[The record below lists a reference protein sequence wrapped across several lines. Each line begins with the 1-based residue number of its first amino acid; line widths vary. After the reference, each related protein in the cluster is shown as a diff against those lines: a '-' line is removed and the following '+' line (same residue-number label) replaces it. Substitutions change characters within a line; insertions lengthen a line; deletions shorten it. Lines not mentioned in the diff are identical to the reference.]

1 MLPIILAINNEN
13 DRRFVEDIYIKYRK
27 KIYCVA
33 FNILKKEDMA
43 EECVHDVINIV
54 INKVINN
61 LERFKLSDKN
71 HFINLLV
78 KCTRN
83 AAINIY
89 NREKKRR
96 SFEVSMYINLNSHDF
111 DEEETEIEIADDAEN
126 FDDILITEENK
137 KRLSELISE
146 LDVIYQDVLYLRY
159 QMWMSN
165 SEIAKLLGVSEN
177 VVKVRLHR
185 AKAILLK
192 TRRDELN
199 ELRKK

>member
-43 EECVHDVINIV
+43 EECVHDVINI
-54 INKVINN
+54 VINN

-165 SEIAKLLGVSEN
+165 SEMAKLLGVSEN

-199 ELRKK
+199 EIRKK

>member
-54 INKVINN
+54 INN

-83 AAINIY
+83 ATINIY

>member
-43 EECVHDVINIV
+43 EECVHDVINI
-54 INKVINN
+54 VINN

>member
-13 DRRFVEDIYIKYRK
+13 DRTFVEDIYIKYSK

-54 INKVINN
+54 INN
-61 LERFKLSDKN
+61 LDRFKLSDKN

-96 SFEVSMYINLNSHDF
+96 SFEVSMYININSHDF
-111 DEEETEIEIADDAEN
+111 DEEETEIEIADGAEN

>member
-1 MLPIILAINNEN
+1 MLQIILAINNEN

-54 INKVINN
+54 INN
-61 LERFKLSDKN
+61 LDRFKLSDKN

>member
-43 EECVHDVINIV
+43 GECVHDVINI
-54 INKVINN
+54 VINN